1 MGYCLING
9 KRYYRDD
16 QTGRLTV
23 DNVSQQEADR
33 RMNRTENRSVS
44 RGTAVRSGSM
54 AASQNSRGTVRNA
67 APARRRSRR
76 IPWGWILAAAVILS
90 VIGAFVYNRSHI
102 SAEEQTISSYMQAV
116 FGNGDSAEVSPEN
129 SDTSNVSAEEAA
141 EKSAEQLEGVS
152 ERISPT
158 ASIIFVEASA
168 S

>member
-1 MGYCLING
+1 MING

-90 VIGAFVYNRSHI
+90 VVGAFVYNRSHI
-102 SAEEQTISSYMQAV
+102 SAEEQDD
-116 FGNGDSAEVSPEN
+116 F
-129 SDTSNVSAEEAA
+129 
-141 EKSAEQLEGVS
+141 QLYASGVWKRRFRRS
-152 ERISPT
+152 FSGKQRYIQCERGRSRGRNPD
-158 ASIIFVEASA
+158 IFCRRAT
-168 S
+168 

>member
-54 AASQNSRGTVRNA
+54 AASQNSRGTVRMLRL
-67 APARRRSRR
+67 PD
-76 IPWGWILAAAVILS
+76 G
-90 VIGAFVYNRSHI
+90 GAGEFRGLDPGS
-102 SAEEQTISSYMQAV
+102 
-116 FGNGDSAEVSPEN
+116 GGDSVGYR
-129 SDTSNVSAEEAA
+129 
-141 EKSAEQLEGVS
+141 GVCL
-152 ERISPT
+152 
-158 ASIIFVEASA
+158 
-168 S
+168 